1 MSEFNSLF
9 DSGDPTNR
17 TAGDFGLLNLRAGL
31 DVSDMVDVT
40 VFVKNATDEL
50 EVTGT
55 QSNLF
60 GDYAFVTRPREI
72 GVRLNIDF

>member
-1 MSEFNSLF
+1 
-9 DSGDPTNR
+9 
-17 TAGDFGLLNLRAGL
+17 L